1 VGPWL
6 FNVGIRGDLYNGL
19 AIQRQAEPRVGGS
32 YNVKKTGTVLR
43 ISYAR
48 SMETPFNENLVLST
62 KGCYDAVIQAVFE
75 TLGTCTPAPFN
86 PGFRNEFHAGL
97 QQTFG
102 KHFVIG
108 GDYIWKYTHNAYD
121 FSVFGATPITFP
133 IEWHNSKIPG
143 FALRANIPE
152 THGVS
157 VYTVM
162 SSVAAR
168 FFNPQIGGVGAT
180 PGVVGSKLPFRID
193 HDEKFNQTT
202 HVQYT
207 LPMHKSMWFGMNW
220 RYDSGQVAAA
230 APCYNPTGANTD
242 CNPATA
248 IVLPNGKPGIN
259 LRGLT
264 ADEEFQAGL
273 VCDGVKATP
282 TAGFT
287 SCDAAGLTSSLI
299 RIPAPNTENAD
310 HNPPRIAPRNLF
322 DMSLGEDNLFHGDK
336 HKVGLKLTAVNVT
349 NKYALY
355 NFLST
360 FSGTHYVSP
369 RSLTAELSFNF

>member
-1 VGPWL
+1 ML
-6 FNVGIRGDLYNGL
+6 
-19 AIQRQAEPRVGGS
+19 RV
-32 YNVKKTGTVLR
+32 
-43 ISYAR
+43 SYAR

-62 KGCYDAVIQAVFE
+62 NGCYDPVIQAVFE
-75 TLGTCTPAPFN
+75 TLGSCVPAPFN

-97 QQTFG
+97 QQSVG

-143 FALRANIPE
+143 FALRANVPE

-180 PGVVGSKLPFRID
+180 PGVVGSTLPFRID

-207 LPMHKSMWFGMNW
+207 LPMHKSTWFAFNW
-220 RYDSGQVAAA
+220 RYDSGQVAGAA
-230 APCYNPTGANTD
+230 ALLQPDWSEYGVYGDFDYCCRVA
-242 CNPATA
+242 
-248 IVLPNGKPGIN
+248 VPGID
-259 LRGLT
+259 LSGLT
-264 ADEEFQAGL
+264 PDEQFQAGL
-273 VCDGVKATP
+273 TCNGVKATP

-287 SCDAAGLTSSLI
+287 QCAATKLTSQLVV
-299 RIPAPNTENAD
+299 IPAPNTRE
-310 HNPPRIAPRNLF
+310 R
-322 DMSLGEDNLFHGDK
+322 
-336 HKVGLKLTAVNVT
+336 
-349 NKYALY
+349 
-355 NFLST
+355 
-360 FSGTHYVSP
+360 
-369 RSLTAELSFNF
+369 